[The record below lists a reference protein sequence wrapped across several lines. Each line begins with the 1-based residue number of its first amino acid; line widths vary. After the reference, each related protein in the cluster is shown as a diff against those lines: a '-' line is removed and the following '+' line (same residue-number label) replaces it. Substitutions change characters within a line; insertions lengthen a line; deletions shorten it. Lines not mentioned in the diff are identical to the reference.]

1 MFKLNPHRIF
11 MAVVEK
17 VKRLAD
23 GYVAVVAENAELKQ
37 KLADA
42 MADDA
47 ADDAEVE
54 AAQLAADQ
62 ALAKV
67 RELQTLVDADAL
79 EDADISALVD
89 AALPP
94 EPVPNLEDE
103 PVAE

>member
-1 MFKLNPHRIF
+1 MS
-11 MAVVEK
+11 VVDS

-23 GYVAVVAENAELKQ
+23 AYVAGEVEKADLKQ
-37 KLADA
+37 QLADA
-42 MADDA
+42 LSNDA
-47 ADDAEVE
+47 ADQAAID

-79 EDADISALVD
+79 EDADIQALVD

-94 EPVPNLEDE
+94 EPTPAPDAE